1 MAVSLQEGPA
11 MPWDTAGHVAEQILR
26 RLLDLPPGTVLNVN
40 APNVPVGQIRGVRQ
54 ATLASFGAVE
64 TRIANATEGYLEV
77 ALVDTGAQL
86 EEGTDAFLVAE
97 GYASVTPLQSIREAA
112 IDLALR

>member
-1 MAVSLQEGPA
+1 
-11 MPWDTAGHVAEQILR
+11 
-26 RLLDLPPGTVLNVN
+26 
-40 APNVPVGQIRGVRQ
+40 
-54 ATLASFGAVE
+54 VE